1 MCQEL
6 IVYLAAVGDEGADGA
21 EISRQLWPHQP
32 VRPTVRTAVIMNVR
46 RWLGTG
52 PDGQPWLSEAVPDG
66 RYRLRGGTL
75 VDWHLFRRL
84 RARGERRGLAGIE
97 DLRTALQLV
106 RGAPLADATDLAEA
120 SARPPYS
127 WLPGSAIE
135 PALLLAGVVDTA
147 HQLVDLCLQTG
158 DLETARW
165 AVKQAWLADPHRS
178 DDHPWRDLLR
188 IAQAEGD
195 SERVKTV
202 IRELL
207 RWRDAEHPDELGPV
221 TRDLIRAL
229 LAQQPTN
236 AGDRR

>member
-1 MCQEL
+1 
-6 IVYLAAVGDEGADGA
+6 
-21 EISRQLWPHQP
+21 
-32 VRPTVRTAVIMNVR
+32 
-46 RWLGTG
+46 
-52 PDGQPWLSEAVPDG
+52 
-66 RYRLRGGTL
+66 
-75 VDWHLFRRL
+75 
-84 RARGERRGLAGIE
+84 RRGLAGIE

-178 DDHPWRDLLR
+178 DDHPWRALLR

-195 SERVKTV
+195 SERAKTV
-202 IRELL
+202 IRALS
-207 RWRDAEHPDELGPV
+207 RWRDAGHPDELAPV

-229 LAQQPTN
+229 LAQQPAN
-236 AGDRR
+236 AVDRRRPPRSPGPPRPAQPLPPNWTPGFRFPGKGRRGGERRRCPPTHPQSIPRNWPVWPSWTPKKS